1 MQGRRHSF
9 RFVKMEGIGYRADDD
24 IRLLRLWNG
33 GKGGAVL
40 RVLRL
45 RSEGIVEFS

>member
-9 RFVKMEGIGYRADDD
+9 RFVKMEGTVIAPMMIFAFFDCGTGER
-24 IRLLRLWNG
+24 
-33 GKGGAVL
+33 GAVL